1 MEQDATEPLAAAS
14 GSADWRY
21 HSSDGVNMWTWK
33 PELGATYMVTQHG
46 DNIQAHLTTGTRYK
60 YCRTIRCSESCFAL
74 GFAKC
79 PLVVEAYIFI
89 YHFLPF
95 DQHLR

>member
-33 PELGATYMVTQHG
+33 PELGVTYMVTQHG
-46 DNIQAHLTTGTRYK
+46 DNIQTHLTTGTRYK
-60 YCRTIRCSESCFAL
+60 YCRTIGAYATVKE
-74 GFAKC
+74 AKARAEDHRQND
-79 PLVVEAYIFI
+79 PAER
-89 YHFLPF
+89 PGK
-95 DQHLR
+95 QPKP